1 VTVSQICRMVDDGC
15 FADGMGHEPREE
27 TMSEPQDDEAMVFEE
42 FFTAGLRMPPH
53 PMLADILLK
62 YQIYVHQLTLN
73 TIVQLSKYVWAVTS
87 FGGVPS
93 AKGFT
98 KRYKLHYQPRKVDID
113 GVDMLGQYGCIN
125 FDAKR
130 GGQWARLTV
139 AVKNKWVGSWLQ
151 GWFYCKVPWIQSPSP
166 GCGKGVY
173 ALHYWMAELSFIS
186 DPLFD
191 YPDGN
196 ASNATFVKA
205 THTRWPRCHGRI
217 HGLWAFSVVSKF

>member
-15 FADGMGHEPREE
+15 FADGMGHEPGEE

-125 FDAKR
+125 FHAKR

-139 AVKNKWVGSWLQ
+139 AVKISGSDL
-151 GWFYCKVPWIQSPSP
+151 GCKVGFTARFLGFRAQ
-166 GCGKGVY
+166 V
-173 ALHYWMAELSFIS
+173 
-186 DPLFD
+186 
-191 YPDGN
+191 PDV
-196 ASNATFVKA
+196 VKVC
-205 THTRWPRCHGRI
+205 TLCTIGW
-217 HGLWAFSVVSKF
+217 LN